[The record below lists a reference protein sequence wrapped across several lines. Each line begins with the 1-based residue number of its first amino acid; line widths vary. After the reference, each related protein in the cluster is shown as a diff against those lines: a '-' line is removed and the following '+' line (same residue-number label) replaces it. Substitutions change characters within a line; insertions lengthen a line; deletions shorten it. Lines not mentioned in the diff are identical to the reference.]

1 MSVPSFHSLR
11 SITDDGDSTDS
22 YQNMKT
28 AIESVRHDSPRTA
41 YSKLRN
47 AREQA
52 TFNLMM
58 RMDPSALAKI
68 RQEFYSRNDE
78 VSLTDFIYIMYRH
91 LIELA
96 EPDSVISQKH
106 QDTRS
111 FVSDMNELFKEV
123 DVNGDGMME
132 WEEFTKFTV
141 EKASLLN
148 QKFVM
153 ATIPEYVESTGSLD
167 NSIRT
172 FRRHDIC
179 RMLPMPSIGCFSVLE
194 EHSKDISI
202 YYSLNGRHATNIRTD
217 AVPLAIDFAKETSVL
232 FASCSNLQI
241 NMYQQLPNKRFQF
254 QGGIPTIDTQMS
266 LAWMSTNEILY
277 SGSESGV
284 VNCWKPSD
292 KSLLA
297 SMPTGHN
304 DICMKLL
311 ALDQLD
317 NLVSASMDTTIGVW
331 DTYTN
336 SIITKLKGHRK
347 GVFDM
352 SYNPDYRLLFSCGFD
367 HDAFIWSPFVN
378 SLVFKLKGH
387 HASLVGCHSVEN
399 SPEVLTADEDGVFK
413 LWDIRTFQCVQT
425 FFHNSSMDSNE
436 PAEHLSCF
444 FHQNIPTSHRGDEG
458 GEARIYAGS
467 RRIRSFDQK
476 RIVHQRTTDFTNV
489 IWMSINCE
497 SFLIFTA
504 SDRNLIIWDLL
515 LGSKMI
521 M

>member
-1 MSVPSFHSLR
+1 VNLQETPFPKNSGTENSSFVSFDLQLDMSRPSFHSLR
-11 SITDDGDSTDS
+11 SIEDKDSADS
-22 YQNMKT
+22 FHNLK
-28 AIESVRHDSPRTA
+28 AAVESIRQDSPRTA

-78 VSLTDFIYIMYRH
+78 VSLNDFIYIMFKH

-123 DVNGDGMME
+123 DVNGDGIME

-167 NSIRT
+167 SSIRT

-202 YYSLNGRHATNIRTD
+202 YYSLNGRHATNIRTE
-217 AVPLAIDFAKETSVL
+217 AVPLAIDFAKENSVL

-254 QGGIPTIDTQMS
+254 QGSIPTIDTQMS

-277 SGSESGV
+277 SGSELGV

-297 SMPTGHN
+297 SMSTGHN

-367 HDAFIWSPFVN
+367 HDAFVWSPFVN
-378 SLVFKLKGH
+378 SQDIMLPLLVAILLRTLLKSSQLMRMVSSSYGIFELSNVFKL
-387 HASLVGCHSVEN
+387 
-399 SPEVLTADEDGVFK
+399 
-413 LWDIRTFQCVQT
+413 
-425 FFHNSSMDSNE
+425 
-436 PAEHLSCF
+436 
-444 FHQNIPTSHRGDEG
+444 
-458 GEARIYAGS
+458 
-467 RRIRSFDQK
+467 SFIT
-476 RIVHQRTTDFTNV
+476 RP
-489 IWMSINCE
+489 
-497 SFLIFTA
+497 
-504 SDRNLIIWDLL
+504 LL
-515 LGSKMI
+515 LPQEAL
-521 M
+521 

>member
-1 MSVPSFHSLR
+1 MKSIPSLQSLR
-11 SITDDGDSTDS
+11 SSDDIDSELIPTS
-22 YQNMKT
+22 IKNPN
-28 AIESVRHDSPRTA
+28 EDSPRTA

-58 RMDPSALAKI
+58 RMDPSALEKI

-78 VSLTDFIYIMYRH
+78 VSLSDFIYIMYKH

-123 DVNGDGMME
+123 DVNDDQMME

-153 ATIPEYVESTGSLD
+153 ATIPEYVESTSTLD
-167 NSIRT
+167 NSMKA

-202 YYSLNGRHATNIRTD
+202 YYSLNGRHLTNIRTE
-217 AVPLAIDFAKETSVL
+217 AVPLAVDFAKETSTL

-254 QGGIPTIDTQMS
+254 QGVIPTTDTQMS
-266 LAWMSTNEILY
+266 LAWMPTNEILY
-277 SGSESGV
+277 SGSELGII
-284 VNCWKPSD
+284 NCWKPSE
-292 KSLLA
+292 KSLIA
-297 SMPTGHN
+297 TMTSGHT

-336 SIITKLKGHRK
+336 SVITKLRGHRK

-367 HDAFIWSPFVN
+367 HDAFVWSPFVN

-425 FFHNSSMDSNE
+425 FFQNSSMDSNE
-436 PAEHLSCF
+436 PAEHLCCF

-489 IWMSINCE
+489 IWMAINSE

-504 SDRNLIIWDLL
+504 SDRNLIVWDLL